1 MPEKGA
7 PRLDSFAGFVSPDV
21 ETLALAPLF
30 QNSRVGTARTK
41 NWENVQLREQKTI
54 RLMSKLRILAL
65 AATAATIFAGP
76 AAAANMIG
84 NCEVTGEKGSIP
96 IANPAKPGQLTVEVS
111 LPAPIW
117 WNGDTPESIKDG
129 MEYCMA
135 AEIAWRAGY
144 DKLEVVNVGWDALIA
159 GQTEGFDLAMSEI
172 SITDERKKVHD
183 FSVPYFSSDIGVL
196 SRTDAPMDEKS
207 IKSAKVGVQQATTGA
222 SFAQNTLGLTD
233 VQVYP
238 DQGDMFAALRAG
250 QIDAAMTDTS
260 IVLAEQVANP
270 DKVQVAGQ
278 YKTGESYGAIYPKG
292 NANNATI
299 DKILEAMIA
308 DGTMKKLGEKY
319 LAAAWGKDPASVP
332 YFNP

>member
-1 MPEKGA
+1 MSISK
-7 PRLDSFAGFVSPDV
+7 
-21 ETLALAPLF
+21 
-30 QNSRVGTARTK
+30 RV
-41 NWENVQLREQKTI
+41 L
-54 RLMSKLRILAL
+54 L
-65 AATAATIFAGP
+65 AAAAMLAFSLP
-76 AAAANMIG
+76 ASAANMIG

-96 IANPAKPGQLTVEVS
+96 IANPAKAGQLTVEVS

-117 WNGDTPESIKDG
+117 WNGDTPEAIKDG

-135 AEIAWRAGY
+135 AEMAWRAGY

-159 GQTEGFDLAMSEI
+159 GQTADFDLAMSQI
-172 SITDERKKVHD
+172 SITDERKKIHD

-196 SRTDAPMDEKS
+196 VRKDAPVDEKT
-207 IKSAKVGVQQATTGA
+207 IKSAKIGVQQATTGA
-222 SFAQNTLGLTD
+222 AFVQDKLGITD

-250 QIDAAMTDTS
+250 QVDVAVTDTS
-260 IVLAEQVANP
+260 IVLAEVVANP
-270 DKVQVAGQ
+270 DKVDVVGQ

-299 DKILEAMIA
+299 DKIMQSMID
-308 DGTMKKLGEKY
+308 DGTIGKLGAKY
-319 LAAAWGKDPASVP
+319 LAAAWGRDPAAVP

>member
-1 MPEKGA
+1 MTISK
-7 PRLDSFAGFVSPDV
+7 
-21 ETLALAPLF
+21 
-30 QNSRVGTARTK
+30 RV
-41 NWENVQLREQKTI
+41 L
-54 RLMSKLRILAL
+54 L
-65 AATAATIFAGP
+65 AAAALLAFSIP
-76 AAAANMIG
+76 ASAANMIG

-96 IANPAKPGQLTVEVS
+96 IASPAKAGQLTVEVS

-117 WNGDTPESIKDG
+117 WNGDTPEAIKDG

-159 GQTEGFDLAMSEI
+159 GQTADFDLAMSEI
-172 SITDERKKVHD
+172 SITDERKKIHD

-196 SRTDAPMDEKS
+196 VRKDAPVDEKS

-222 SFAQNTLGLTD
+222 AFVQDKLGITD

-250 QIDAAMTDTS
+250 QVDVAVTDTS
-260 IVLAEQVANP
+260 IVLAEVVANP
-270 DKVQVAGQ
+270 DKVDVVGQ

-299 DKILEAMIA
+299 DKIIQAMID
-308 DGTMKKLGEKY
+308 DGTIKKLGAKY
-319 LAAAWGKDPASVP
+319 LAAAWGRDPAAVP